1 MARFPDNR
9 FVLISTPD
17 LGIPSYIKDYLAGA
31 GCAFEEMDN
40 LAEAMP
46 LLDVLY
52 MTRIQQE
59 RFSSR
64 EAYEQQKG
72 IYAVS
77 YTHLDVYKRQAD
89 RIDQRKDWNIWHSQR
104 RMCRPCAK
112 RRAWA

>member
-46 LLDVLY
+46 LLDELY

-59 RFSSR
+59 RFPPGR
-64 EAYEQQKG
+64 RTNNRRG
-72 IYAVS
+72 FMCW
-77 YTHLDVYKRQAD
+77 TG
-89 RIDQRKDWNIWHSQR
+89 RK
-104 RMCRPCAK
+104 
-112 RRAWA
+112 